1 MLIQTEQDEH
11 KPEMVAKK
19 NTKPQ
24 AVNSNGRL
32 FTVLGLLN
40 LAFGVLIGY
49 SFFVNINHSRD
60 IAKSGTDRTVR
71 SIKEPALR
79 GMITDRNGTVLA
91 VSRHLRVPTFN
102 PKAIYEPKRKGDE
115 VNWNTIT
122 DEQFAKLAELLKL
135 PESEVRAKIKDT
147 NSKYWNTKVQLSLS
161 EADELKKLKIPTL
174 RFEERSERSYPT
186 GSLFSHI
193 VGFANSKGVGLE
205 GMERTQ
211 DKILS
216 GEDGKQ
222 IVLRDRYGNIVEM
235 IDSPENSPAKPG
247 NTLVLSVDQEIQRLA
262 RDELQAAIRHFNAK
276 AGGVVVLD
284 AQTGEILAMVSLPD
298 YDANFYS
305 DYPEDSF
312 RNFAVGVTME
322 PGSGMKPFVVAKA
335 IDDGKITRY
344 SPFNTRPFTIG
355 RKTIR
360 DTHDYPSLTTEG
372 ILQKSSNVGTSKIAA
387 MYNNKTLYDYYTAI
401 GIGVKTNSGVSGE
414 QNAPLKPP
422 QRWGQLDKAVMSY
435 GYALTANLLQ
445 MAQGYTIFTTNGRLL
460 PATIFKQES
469 APQGKAII
477 KPETA
482 KLMRE
487 MLISVTK
494 KGGTGTDGAIAGYD
508 VAAKTGTAKKIVAG
522 NYEDRYR
529 ASFIGFAPAQR
540 PRLIVAVTIDEP
552 RGRGYYGG
560 LVAGPVFRG
569 VMSGSLKILGVPPTY
584 AVPQETEKSPTKT
597 KS

>member
-1 MLIQTEQDEH
+1 MLIQTEQEEH

-19 NTKPQ
+19 TNKPQ

-32 FTVLGLLN
+32 FTVLGILGLG
-40 LAFGVLIGY
+40 FSVLIGH
-49 SFFVNINHSRD
+49 SFFVHINHSRD

-147 NSKYWNTKVQLSLS
+147 SSKYWNTKAQLSLS

-193 VGFANSKGVGLE
+193 VGFSNSKGVGLE
-205 GMERTQ
+205 GIERTQ
-211 DKILS
+211 NDILS

-235 IDSPENSPAKPG
+235 IDSPENTPAKPG

-262 RDELQAAIRHFNAK
+262 RNELQSAIRHFNAK

-322 PGSGMKPFVVAKA
+322 PASAMKPFVVAKA

-344 SPFNTRPFTIG
+344 TPFNTRPFTIG

-387 MYNNKTLYDYYTAI
+387 MYDNKTLYNFYTSV
-401 GIGVKTNSGVSGE
+401 GIGTKTNSGVSGE
-414 QNAPLKPP
+414 QNTPLKPP
-422 QRWGQLDKAVMSY
+422 HRWGQLDKAVMSY

-460 PATIFKQES
+460 PATIFKQEG
-469 APQGKAII
+469 APQGKPII

-487 MLISVTK
+487 MMVSVTK

-529 ASFIGFAPAQR
+529 ASFIGFAPANR

-569 VMSGSLKILGVPPTY
+569 VMGGSLKILGIPPTY
-584 AVPQETEKSPTKT
+584 AVETEKTAEKA
-597 KS
+597 K